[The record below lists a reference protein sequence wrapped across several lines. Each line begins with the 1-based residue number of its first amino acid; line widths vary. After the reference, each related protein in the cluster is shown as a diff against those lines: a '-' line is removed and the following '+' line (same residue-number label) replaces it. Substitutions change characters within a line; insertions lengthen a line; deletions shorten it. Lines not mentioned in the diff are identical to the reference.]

1 MAVEPEER
9 FLARLIG
16 EEELERR
23 KREIPKG
30 LEPLYE
36 RPPTDPVLADIWR
49 AFKYHRPL
57 TDPNP
62 WNVMAHFLQGGSL
75 SNAIESA
82 RKDLSEGR

>member
-1 MAVEPEER
+1 MAVEPEEI

-16 EEELERR
+16 EKELDRR

-30 LEPLYE
+30 LELLYKE
-36 RPPTDPVLADIWR
+36 PPKDPVLADIWR
-49 AFKYHRPL
+49 AFKYHQPA

-62 WNVMAHFLQGGSL
+62 WNVMAHFLQGESL

-82 RKDLSEGR
+82 RKDLVEGR